1 MLRAP
6 GEGLV
11 RGTVRKATYL
21 GGSVEYTLDTDIGEL
36 FAISLD
42 VAQPREVGTEV
53 GVALAD
59 HGVVVIPRA

>member
-1 MLRAP
+1 
-6 GEGLV
+6 
-11 RGTVRKATYL
+11 VRKATYL

-36 FAISLD
+36 FAVSLD
-42 VAQPREVGTEV
+42 VAHPRAVGAEV